1 MPIREKIA
9 KSAVRVITRLHDAGF
24 EAFLVGGAVRDLI
37 LDIEPKDYDIATNA
51 TPEEIRGVFGRRSRI
66 IGRRFRLAH
75 VYMDRRVFEV
85 STFRREPTM
94 EERKGRKTDDGLIVW
109 RDNEFGTVEQDA
121 RRRDF
126 TVNAIYYDPQNTAH
140 QFTDFVDGLADMEAK
155 LVRTIGKA
163 DIRMAEDP
171 VRMLRALKL
180 VGQYGFTPTDS
191 VRDAIRAGAEQ
202 IKLCSAA
209 RLLEE
214 LYKVLKKPYCV
225 GTLSACEEYGLLE
238 HLLPKLSKA
247 WHTPVGDDILHLLEV
262 RDRMLSAGEVYPSR
276 VTGACAMLLPM
287 AANAFRKHCQDDS
300 YLWSNFASVD
310 KKLQLLIKEFLSPY
324 LVPRYIVAKIRD
336 VLLLQP
342 KLLAVRNRKRVMRHP
357 EYNRAR
363 DLFRICVQAYDLPPE
378 AMDPWPEV
386 EQPRR
391 GRRRL

>member
-171 VRMLRALKL
+171 VRR
-180 VGQYGFTPTDS
+180 
-191 VRDAIRAGAEQ
+191 
-202 IKLCSAA
+202 
-209 RLLEE
+209 
-214 LYKVLKKPYCV
+214 
-225 GTLSACEEYGLLE
+225 
-238 HLLPKLSKA
+238 
-247 WHTPVGDDILHLLEV
+247 
-262 RDRMLSAGEVYPSR
+262 
-276 VTGACAMLLPM
+276 
-287 AANAFRKHCQDDS
+287 
-300 YLWSNFASVD
+300 
-310 KKLQLLIKEFLSPY
+310 
-324 LVPRYIVAKIRD
+324 
-336 VLLLQP
+336 
-342 KLLAVRNRKRVMRHP
+342 
-357 EYNRAR
+357 
-363 DLFRICVQAYDLPPE
+363 
-378 AMDPWPEV
+378 
-386 EQPRR
+386 
-391 GRRRL
+391 